1 MCTIAC
7 NFIATHMEMEM
18 EISPAFSCIF
28 VSEWIVVTNFIA
40 CYDFQQTS
48 SLSTIAGSILAK
60 NTFNVA
66 DSVGRGFAVWLVL
79 VCWLIDWF
87 TGIGWLVDWLV
98 YWYWLVGWLVLV
110 CLLVEC
116 LVLVGWLTGW
126 FLRAVS
132 LSEAVDQKLPH
143 SFSLSLKV
151 PSINTN
157 SMV

>member
-40 CYDFQQTS
+40 CYEFQQTS

-66 DSVGRGFAVWLVL
+66 DSVGLGLAVWLVL

-87 TGIGWLVDWLV
+87 TGIGWLVGWFWFVCWLNA
-98 YWYWLVGWLVLV
+98 WCWLVGWLVGFWERSL
-110 CLLVEC
+110 CPRPSIKSS
-116 LVLVGWLTGW
+116 LT
-126 FLRAVS
+126 L
-132 LSEAVDQKLPH
+132 
-143 SFSLSLKV
+143 SLSLSQSPFYKYQFNDV
-151 PSINTN
+151 NVLAEICKQ
-157 SMV
+157 

>member
-18 EISPAFSCIF
+18 EISAAFSCIF

-66 DSVGRGFAVWLVL
+66 DSVGLGLAV
-79 VCWLIDWF
+79 
-87 TGIGWLVDWLV
+87 
-98 YWYWLVGWLVLV
+98 
-110 CLLVEC
+110 
-116 LVLVGWLTGW
+116 
-126 FLRAVS
+126 
-132 LSEAVDQKLPH
+132 
-143 SFSLSLKV
+143 
-151 PSINTN
+151 
-157 SMV
+157 